1 MPKRPEPMRGGANG
15 LPSIDASTRVTAYR
29 ADVHALLS
37 ATRPLPLHDEDART
51 YMQDDGRRVVAQA
64 QAQASNVLYCRLQFY
79 PIPLSVDWHPLK
91 GREATQVTDLL
102 PQGTPLASFKPL
114 LRNCLA
120 EMALRELGLPAGLP
134 VWAMFDPTSAA
145 EWKQLAFPGARTLL
159 LPQREGQA
167 QRGLIYHLTLAAALA
182 DMVP

>member
-29 ADVHALLS
+29 ADVHALLG

-51 YMQDDGRRVVAQA
+51 YMQDDGRRVVARA
-64 QAQASNVLYCRLQFY
+64 DGNLYCRLQFY
-79 PIPLSVDWHPLK
+79 PIPLSVDWHPFK

-114 LRNCLA
+114 LRACLT

-134 VWAMFDPTSAA
+134 VWATFDPRAAA
-145 EWKQLAFPGARTLL
+145 EWKQLAFPNARTLL
-159 LPQREGQA
+159 LPQREGQP
-167 QRGLIYHLTLAAALA
+167 QRGLIYHLTVAAALA